1 MSQSEKWQEA
11 AAAWSEV
18 KRGLLSAK
26 DFWLIVGDLVEGNV
40 QTA

>member
-18 KRGLLSAK
+18 KRGLLSTK
-26 DFWLIVGDLVEGNV
+26 DFWCIVHDLVKW
-40 QTA
+40 